1 MNSEAFQWPVSESCT
16 RIRRVQVQEVSMSK
30 LRKSIN
36 FTQMCLNE
44 QSDIPL
50 VLVRCRRHLTGEGL
64 AHARDHL
71 QLILEMFSFLQT

>member
-1 MNSEAFQWPVSESCT
+1 
-16 RIRRVQVQEVSMSK
+16 MSK

-64 AHARDHL
+64 AHARVHL
-71 QLILEMFSFLQT
+71 QSILEMFSFLQTQNIILISIFSREKLYYNALRGRH

>member
-1 MNSEAFQWPVSESCT
+1 
-16 RIRRVQVQEVSMSK
+16 MSK